1 MELNIDKVRP
11 FSAII
16 LFKIVCCLLSGFL
29 FLFIFKRELFNNL
42 DIFRL
47 CVLSVSITA
56 PILILNIIMVGNNF
70 GPKRSEVT
78 EEVFHQSQGAAA
90 FMGAML
96 SLAVIYIPI
105 LVGYF
110 FKLNL
115 QSGIIWALIVQIFI
129 ILVFVVPKIKK

>member
-47 CVLSVSITA
+47 CVLSMSITA
-56 PILILNIIMVGNNF
+56 PILILNIFMVGNNF

-78 EEVFHQSQGAAA
+78 EEIFHQSQGASA
-90 FMGAML
+90 FMGALL

-105 LVGYF
+105 LLGYF
-110 FKLNL
+110 LKLKL
-115 QSGIIWALIVQIFI
+115 QSGIIWALSIQVFI
-129 ILVFVVPKIKK
+129 ILTFVVPKKKQ